1 MASCIILVQTILGE
15 WSRYRG
21 LPFGINDI
29 SATESSI
36 YGDSDLRITLRIR
49 SFKMDY
55 AYPAF
60 RYSNLLSRRI
70 GQMARGSG

>member
-1 MASCIILVQTILGE
+1 MLWTLANAVNNTTCPQAPITSLVSG
-15 WSRYRG
+15 
-21 LPFGINDI
+21 NHHA
-29 SATESSI
+29 ATESST

-60 RYSNLLSRRI
+60 ASNLLSRRI
-70 GQMARGSG
+70 GQIVEED